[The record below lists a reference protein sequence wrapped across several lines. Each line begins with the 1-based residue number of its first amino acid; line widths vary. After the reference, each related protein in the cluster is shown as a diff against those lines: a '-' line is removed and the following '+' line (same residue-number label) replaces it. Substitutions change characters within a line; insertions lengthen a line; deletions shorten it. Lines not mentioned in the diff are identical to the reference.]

1 MFTDPTA
8 IELVEA
14 VTGFLRDEALP
25 ALDARHAFLAR
36 VSINALEIV
45 ARELAQGPGADRAE
59 RARVQALL
67 TGGAGTTGES
77 AAGLTS
83 PPCATRD
90 DGEPSL
96 AALNARLCEEI
107 AAGRIARDDPALLAH
122 LRATTLAAVAIDQP
136 GYSGLR
142 LALSAA
148 PPTAQQPPETGE
160 ER

>member
-67 TGGAGTTGES
+67 TGSAGTAGDPAGR
-77 AAGLTS
+77 AAAS
-83 PPCATRD
+83 RCATRD

-96 AALNARLCEEI
+96 AALNTRLCEAI
-107 AAGRIARDDPALLAH
+107 AAGRIAHDDPALLAH

-148 PPTAQQPPETGE
+148 PPTPRQPPETGE